1 MRVADFFCG
10 GGGFSEGF
18 RQAGFEIVFAVDKW
32 APAVNTYKGNK
43 PGANVIQ
50 DDVIRIS
57 NLPDDEFE
65 ALVPDSEV
73 IIGSPPCQSFSH
85 SNKSGNADKELGI
98 KLIEAY
104 LKIVARK
111 KFKQG
116 SVLRYWVLENV
127 PAVKDYIK
135 DEYTA
140 ADFGLDGDFVLRP
153 KDGASGKYN
162 AKYYGAPT
170 NRERYLCG
178 EFPRPVAT
186 KTDNNI
192 TTLRQVLDSLGDPL
206 RADNGPITDIN
217 YPDFTLE
224 AQQVTDQHYIEERR
238 FAEFSKKALHI
249 RNNDCDA
256 EEFKDFTDSVAAN
269 LTARSLYPLQLLSAY
284 HMAFS
289 QNACNFSVPGAG
301 KTSIVYGAYAYL
313 HNLPED
319 DPKHIDRLLIVGPLS
334 SFGPWEAEYEECFGR
349 APKSKRLVG
358 GVPKNDKQ
366 DYLIS
371 RYPCELTLISYAS
384 LISLQSEIG
393 FFLRNNRVMVVLD
406 EAHKAKNSSGGII
419 AQAVL
424 DMSRYSKARIV
435 LTGTPAPNGYE
446 DIYNMFKFIWPN
458 KNVLGFEVNQLR
470 DITATGDTARVTR
483 LIDNISPYFIRIRKS
498 DLNIP
503 PATVHPP
510 VFVPMGPLQQRIYDF
525 IEKKYMDEF
534 MADGAADTSSR
545 FKAALA
551 QARTIRLMQAASD
564 PAMLKAPLCDFFMD
578 EEVPVEAYQAI
589 DDSDVL
595 KSILEYETNEI
606 PAKYIAVRQLV
617 EQIISDGGKVVI
629 WATFIH
635 TIHGLKHYLESA
647 GIPCQ
652 ELYGA
657 TPVERE
663 GIDDD
668 EFVLTREKIVKAF
681 QHPDCPFKVI
691 IANPFA
697 VAESI
702 SLHKACHNA
711 IYIERSFNAAHFV
724 QSKDRIHR
732 YGLKPGTI
740 TNYYYILSQDTVDE
754 TIDTRLSE
762 KERRMTEIME
772 SMPIPLFNNI
782 SEDLGDEDIKA
793 LIRDYVRRTKK
804 S

>member
-1 MRVADFFCG
+1 MVANISIDFDSSKNEICLLGDIAALQKSRFAWRYVRDYLKPDVVDDRIIIPVG
-10 GGGFSEGF
+10 DSEPFAVMSNISSMLAKYGFSET
-18 RQAGFEIVFAVDKW
+18 QSESSEKVV
-32 APAVNTYKGNK
+32 
-43 PGANVIQ
+43 Q
-50 DDVIRIS
+50 D
-57 NLPDDEFE
+57 
-65 ALVPDSEV
+65 
-73 IIGSPPCQSFSH
+73 
-85 SNKSGNADKELGI
+85 
-98 KLIEAY
+98 
-104 LKIVARK
+104 
-111 KFKQG
+111 
-116 SVLRYWVLENV
+116 
-127 PAVKDYIK
+127 
-135 DEYTA
+135 
-140 ADFGLDGDFVLRP
+140 
-153 KDGASGKYN
+153 
-162 AKYYGAPT
+162 YY
-170 NRERYLCG
+170 E
-178 EFPRPVAT
+178 
-186 KTDNNI
+186 
-192 TTLRQVLDSLGDPL
+192 
-206 RADNGPITDIN
+206 
-217 YPDFTLE
+217 
-224 AQQVTDQHYIEERR
+224 EERR

-249 RNNDCDA
+249 RNNECDVD
-256 EEFKDFTDSVAAN
+256 EFERFTKSVAEN

-313 HNLPED
+313 HSLPED
-319 DPKHIDRLLIVGPLS
+319 APKHIDRLLIVGPLS
-334 SFGPWEAEYEECFGR
+334 SFGPWELEYEECFGR
-349 APKSKRLVG
+349 APRSKRLVG
-358 GVPKNDKQ
+358 GVNKADKQ

-371 RYPCELTLISYAS
+371 KHPAELTLISYAS
-384 LISLQSEIG
+384 LISLQKEIG
-393 FFLRNNRVMVVLD
+393 FFLRTNKVMVVLD
-406 EAHKAKNSSGGII
+406 EAHKAKNASGGVI

-424 DMSRYSKARIV
+424 EMSTYSKARIV

-458 KNVLGFEVNQLR
+458 KNVLGFEINQLR
-470 DITATGDTARVTR
+470 DITATGDQARISR
-483 LIDNISPYFIRIRKS
+483 LINNISPYFIRIRKS

-510 VFVPMGPLQQRIYDF
+510 IYVPMGPLQQRIYDF
-525 IEKKYMDEF
+525 VEKKYMDEF
-534 MADGAADTSSR
+534 MTNGAMDTSSR

-564 PAMLKAPLCDFFMD
+564 PAMLKAPLRDFFED
-578 EEVPVEAYQAI
+578 EEFPIEAYQAI

-595 KSILEYETNEI
+595 KSILDYEANEV
-606 PAKYIAVRQLV
+606 PAKYVAVKKLV
-617 EQIISDGGKVVI
+617 DDILASNGKVVI

-635 TIHGLKHYLESA
+635 TIHGLKRYLESQ
-647 GIPCQ
+647 GVPCQ

-657 TPVERE
+657 TPVEKE

-668 EFVLTREKIVKAF
+668 EFVLTREKIVRAF
-681 QHPDCPFKVI
+681 QYPDCSFKVI

-732 YGLKPGTI
+732 YGLDSDTI
-740 TNYYYILSQDTVDE
+740 TNYYSILSRDTVDE
-754 TIDTRLSE
+754 TIDTRLAE
-762 KERRMTEIME
+762 KERRMAEIME

>member
-1 MRVADFFCG
+1 MVASISIDF
-10 GGGFSEGF
+10 
-18 RQAGFEIVFAVDKW
+18 D
-32 APAVNTYKGNK
+32 PGN
-43 PGANVIQ
+43 N
-50 DDVIRIS
+50 
-57 NLPDDEFE
+57 
-65 ALVPDSEV
+65 EV
-73 IIGSPPCQSFSH
+73 
-85 SNKSGNADKELGI
+85 
-98 KLIEAY
+98 Y
-104 LKIVARK
+104 L
-111 KFKQG
+111 
-116 SVLRYWVLENV
+116 
-127 PAVKDYIK
+127 
-135 DEYTA
+135 
-140 ADFGLDGDFVLRP
+140 
-153 KDGASGKYN
+153 
-162 AKYYGAPT
+162 
-170 NRERYLCG
+170 
-178 EFPRPVAT
+178 
-186 KTDNNI
+186 
-192 TTLRQVLDSLGDPL
+192 LGDISALQKHRYAWRYARDYLHPKVE
-206 RADNGPITDIN
+206 ADHITIPVGDSD
-217 YPDFTLE
+217 PFTVMSSISAMLSKYGFVE
-224 AQQVTDQHYIEERR
+224 AQSASSEKIIREYYEEEQR

-249 RNNDCDA
+249 RNNDCDVDD
-256 EEFKDFTDSVAAN
+256 FKRFTDSVAEY
-269 LTARSLYPLQLLSAY
+269 LTKRSLYPLQLLSAY

-301 KTSIVYGAYAYL
+301 KTSIVYGAYTYL
-313 HNLPED
+313 HHLPED
-319 DPKHIDRLLIVGPLS
+319 DPKHVDRLLIVGPLS

-349 APKSKRLVG
+349 APQSKRLVG
-358 GVPKNDKQ
+358 GVPKSEKQ

-371 RYPCELTLISYAS
+371 KYPYELTLISYAS
-384 LISLQSEIG
+384 LISLQAEIG
-393 FFLRNNRVMVVLD
+393 FFLRNNKVMVVLD
-406 EAHKAKNSSGGII
+406 EAHKAKNSSGGVI

-424 DMSRYSKARIV
+424 DMSKNSKSRIV

-458 KNVLGFEVNQLR
+458 KNVVGFEINQLR
-470 DITATGDTARVTR
+470 DITATGDTSRVTR
-483 LIDNISPYFIRIRKS
+483 LISNISPYFIRIRKS

-510 VFVPMGPLQQRIYDF
+510 VYVPMGPLQQRIYNF
-525 IEKKYMDEF
+525 IEKKYMDEL

-564 PAMLKAPLCDFFMD
+564 PAMLRVPLRDFFLD

-595 KSILEYETNEI
+595 KSILEYEKNET
-606 PAKYIAVRQLV
+606 PAKYVAVKQLV
-617 EQIISDGGKVVI
+617 EQILSEGGKVVI

-635 TIHGLKHYLESA
+635 TIHGLKNYLESS
-647 GIPCQ
+647 GIHCQ

-668 EFVLTREKIVKAF
+668 EYVLTREKIVREF
-681 QHPDCPFKVI
+681 QNPDCSFKVI

-732 YGLKPGTI
+732 YGLKSGTI

-754 TIDTRLSE
+754 TIDTRLAE

-772 SMPIPLFNNI
+772 SMPIPLFTNI

>member
-1 MRVADFFCG
+1 MASISIDFDSAKNEIHLLGDITALQKNRFAWRYAKDYLHPNVADNCIIISVGDSEPFAVLSNISSMLTKY
-10 GGGFSEGF
+10 GFSES
-18 RQAGFEIVFAVDKW
+18 QSESSEK
-32 APAVNTYKGNK
+32 
-43 PGANVIQ
+43 VIQ
-50 DDVIRIS
+50 D
-57 NLPDDEFE
+57 
-65 ALVPDSEV
+65 
-73 IIGSPPCQSFSH
+73 
-85 SNKSGNADKELGI
+85 
-98 KLIEAY
+98 
-104 LKIVARK
+104 
-111 KFKQG
+111 
-116 SVLRYWVLENV
+116 
-127 PAVKDYIK
+127 
-135 DEYTA
+135 
-140 ADFGLDGDFVLRP
+140 
-153 KDGASGKYN
+153 
-162 AKYYGAPT
+162 YY
-170 NRERYLCG
+170 E
-178 EFPRPVAT
+178 
-186 KTDNNI
+186 
-192 TTLRQVLDSLGDPL
+192 
-206 RADNGPITDIN
+206 
-217 YPDFTLE
+217 
-224 AQQVTDQHYIEERR
+224 EERR

-249 RNNDCDA
+249 RNNECDTD
-256 EEFKDFTDSVAAN
+256 EFEMFTQSVAEN

-313 HNLPED
+313 HNLPAEN
-319 DPKHIDRLLIVGPLS
+319 PKHVDCLLIVGPLS
-334 SFGPWEAEYEECFGR
+334 SFGPWELEYEECFGR
-349 APKSKRLVG
+349 KPVSKRLVG
-358 GVPKNDKQ
+358 GVNRNDKQ

-371 RYPCELTLISYAS
+371 KYPAELTLISYAS
-384 LISLQSEIG
+384 LPSLQREIG
-393 FFLRNNRVMVVLD
+393 FFLRTNKVMVVLD

-424 DMSRYSKARIV
+424 EMSKYSKSRIV

-458 KNVLGFEVNQLR
+458 KNVMGFEVNQLR
-470 DITATGDTARVTR
+470 DITITGDQARVSR
-483 LIDNISPYFIRIRKS
+483 LIDSISPYFIRIRKS

-510 VFVPMGPLQQRIYDF
+510 IYVPMGSRQQRIYDF
-525 IEKKYMDEF
+525 VEKKYMDEF
-534 MADGAADTSSR
+534 MADGAMDTSSR

-551 QARTIRLMQAASD
+551 QARTIRLMQAASN
-564 PAMLKAPLCDFFMD
+564 PAMLKAPLHDFFED
-578 EEVPVEAYQAI
+578 EEFPIEAYQAI

-595 KSILEYETNEI
+595 KSILDYEANEV
-606 PAKYIAVRQLV
+606 PAKYVAAKQLV
-617 EQIISDGGKVVI
+617 DDILASNGKVVI

-635 TIHGLKHYLESA
+635 TIHDLKQYLESQ

-663 GIDDD
+663 SLDDD
-668 EFVLTREKIVKAF
+668 EFIFTREKIVKAF

-732 YGLKPGTI
+732 YGLEPNTV
-740 TNYYYILSQDTVDE
+740 TNYYYILSRDTVDE
-754 TIDTRLSE
+754 TIDTRLAE
-762 KERRMTEIME
+762 KERRMTDIME
-772 SMPIPLFNNI
+772 NMPIPLFDNI
-782 SEDLGDEDIKA
+782 SENLGDEDIKA

>member
-1 MRVADFFCG
+1 MIVVASISIDFDPA
-10 GGGFSEGF
+10 
-18 RQAGFEIVFAVDKW
+18 RNEIFLLGDITALQKHRYAWRYVRDYLHPKVEATHITIPVGDGEPFAVMS
-32 APAVNTYKGNK
+32 N
-43 PGANVIQ
+43 
-50 DDVIRIS
+50 IS
-57 NLPDDEFE
+57 AMLSKYGF
-65 ALVPDSEV
+65 
-73 IIGSPPCQSFSH
+73 
-85 SNKSGNADKELGI
+85 
-98 KLIEAY
+98 IEAQSDSSE
-104 LKIVARK
+104 KV
-111 KFKQG
+111 
-116 SVLRYWVLENV
+116 VH
-127 PAVKDYIK
+127 DYY
-135 DEYTA
+135 E
-140 ADFGLDGDFVLRP
+140 
-153 KDGASGKYN
+153 
-162 AKYYGAPT
+162 
-170 NRERYLCG
+170 
-178 EFPRPVAT
+178 
-186 KTDNNI
+186 
-192 TTLRQVLDSLGDPL
+192 
-206 RADNGPITDIN
+206 
-217 YPDFTLE
+217 
-224 AQQVTDQHYIEERR
+224 EERR
-238 FAEFSKKALHI
+238 FAEFTKKALNI
-249 RNNDCDA
+249 RNNECEA
-256 EEFKDFTDSVAAN
+256 EEFKAFTDSVAAN

-301 KTSIVYGAYAYL
+301 KTSIVYGAYSYL
-313 HNLPED
+313 HNLPQD

-334 SFGPWEAEYEECFGR
+334 SFGPWETEYEECFGR

-358 GVPKNDKQ
+358 GVSKSEKQ

-371 RYPCELTLISYAS
+371 KYPYELTLVSYAS

-424 DMSRYSKARIV
+424 DMAKYSKARIV

-458 KNVLGFEVNQLR
+458 KNVMGFEVNQLR
-470 DITATGDTARVTR
+470 DITAMGDTARVTR
-483 LIDNISPYFIRIRKS
+483 LIDNISPYFIRIKKS

-503 PATVHPP
+503 SATINPP
-510 VFVPMGPLQQRIYDF
+510 VLVPMGPLQQRIYDF

-534 MADGAADTSSR
+534 MADGATDATSR
-545 FKAALA
+545 FKSALA

-564 PAMLKAPLCDFFMD
+564 PAMLRAPLRDFFID
-578 EEVPVEAYQAI
+578 EDVPIEAFQAI
-589 DDSDVL
+589 DDSDIL
-595 KSILEYETNEI
+595 KSILDYEANEI
-606 PAKYIAVRQLV
+606 PAKYVMVKRIV
-617 EQIISDGGKVVI
+617 EQIISEGGKVVV

-635 TIHGLKHYLESA
+635 TIHKLKNYLERE
-647 GIPCQ
+647 GILCQ

-668 EFVLTREKIVKAF
+668 EMVLTREKIVRMF

-732 YGLKPGTI
+732 YGLKPGTA
-740 TNYYYILSQDTVDE
+740 TNYYFILSRNSIDE
-754 TIDTRLSE
+754 TIDSRLSE

-772 SMPIPLFNNI
+772 SMPIPLFTNV
-782 SEDLGDEDIKA
+782 SEELGDEDIKA

-804 S
+804 A

>member
-1 MRVADFFCG
+1 MANISIDFD
-10 GGGFSEGF
+10 STKN
-18 RQAGFEIVFAVDKW
+18 EI
-32 APAVNTYKGNK
+32 
-43 PGANVIQ
+43 
-50 DDVIRIS
+50 
-57 NLPDDEFE
+57 
-65 ALVPDSEV
+65 
-73 IIGSPPCQSFSH
+73 
-85 SNKSGNADKELGI
+85 
-98 KLIEAY
+98 Y
-104 LKIVARK
+104 L
-111 KFKQG
+111 
-116 SVLRYWVLENV
+116 
-127 PAVKDYIK
+127 
-135 DEYTA
+135 
-140 ADFGLDGDFVLRP
+140 
-153 KDGASGKYN
+153 
-162 AKYYGAPT
+162 
-170 NRERYLCG
+170 
-178 EFPRPVAT
+178 
-186 KTDNNI
+186 
-192 TTLRQVLDSLGDPL
+192 LGDVSALQKHRFAWRYVRDYLHPTVN
-206 RADNGPITDIN
+206 AESITIPIGNSEPFSIMAN
-217 YPDFTLE
+217 ISSMLSKYGFTE
-224 AQQVTDQHYIEERR
+224 TQSDSTEKVVRDYYEEEKR
-238 FAEFSKKALHI
+238 FAEFSAKALKI
-249 RNNDCDA
+249 RNNECDA
-256 EEFKDFTDSVAAN
+256 TEFEAFTSSVAAN

-313 HNLPED
+313 HNLPEENS
-319 DPKHIDRLLIVGPLS
+319 KHVDRLLIVGPLS
-334 SFGPWEAEYEECFGR
+334 SFGPWETEFEECFGR
-349 APKSKRLVG
+349 APRSKRLVG
-358 GVPKNDKQ
+358 GVTKTDKQ

-371 RYPCELTLISYAS
+371 KYPFELTLISYAS
-384 LISLQSEIG
+384 LISLQEEIG

-424 DMSRYSKARIV
+424 DMSKDSNSRVV

-458 KNVLGFEVNQLR
+458 KNVMGFEVNQLR
-470 DITATGDTARVTR
+470 DITATGDSARVAR

-510 VFVPMGPLQQRIYDF
+510 VYVPMGPLQQRIYDF

-534 MADGAADTSSR
+534 MAEGSADTSSR

-564 PAMLKAPLCDFFMD
+564 PAMLRAPLRDFFED
-578 EEVPVEAYQAI
+578 EDVPVEAYQVV

-595 KSILEYETNEI
+595 KSILEYETNEV
-606 PAKYIAVRQLV
+606 PAKYIAVRDLV
-617 EQIISDGGKVVI
+617 KQIISEGGKVVV

-635 TIHGLKHYLESA
+635 TIHGLKNYLESE
-647 GIPCQ
+647 GVICQ

-668 EFVLTREKIVKAF
+668 EFVLTREKIVKLF
-681 QHPDCPFKVI
+681 QNPDCPFKVI

-732 YGLKPGTI
+732 YGLAPGTV

-754 TIDTRLSE
+754 TIDARLTE
-762 KERRMTEIME
+762 KEQRMTEIME
-772 SMPIPLFNNI
+772 SMPIPLFDNI